1 MKTTLRLSIFALTLS
16 ATTVLAQPTITSA
29 TAGGVGDVFSI
40 STVNV
45 EAFDPGPSGAGV
57 TWDFSGITLTG
68 ATTSYTYVNPATTP
82 YADDF
87 PDANVAAEQ
96 GGGIYSY
103 YKITSSE
110 WSLQGLYPAT
120 LSMVYSD
127 PEVLMNFPMSYGD
140 TFSDDFF
147 CNYFAGYETNRDGSV
162 TVEADAY
169 GTLILPDGSYDNVLR
184 VVLYETVSE
193 EFIGLPY
200 TSDYEITNYFY
211 LREGTKGP
219 LFQYSYFEMGGP
231 FPSTSEN
238 ASINN
243 LIGAVGVENNVAD
256 NTISLFPNPAQ
267 SIAIVDTRNLQADV
281 IEIYDLSGRIVLQS
295 NPSAQSYSTIDIS
308 SLAEGTYIVRVV
320 SAAATYSNTLQ
331 VIH

>member
-1 MKTTLRLSIFALTLS
+1 MKTKTSLSILALILS
-16 ATTVLAQPTITSA
+16 ATTVVAQPTITSA

-40 STVNV
+40 STVNA
-45 EAFDPGPSGAGV
+45 EGFDPGPSGAGV
-57 TWDFSGITLTG
+57 IWDFSGITLTG
-68 ATTSYTYVNPATTP
+68 ATTSYTYVNPAATP
-82 YADDF
+82 YAGDF
-87 PDANVAAEQ
+87 PDANVAADQ

-127 PEVLMNFPMSYGD
+127 PEVLMTFPMSYGD

-184 VVLYETVSE
+184 VVLNETVSE
-193 EFIGLPY
+193 EFVGLPY

-238 ASINN
+238 ATINN
-243 LIGAVGVENNVAD
+243 LIGAVSVENNVAD

-267 SIAIVDTRNLQADV
+267 SSVIIDTHNMQVDV
-281 IEIYDLSGRIVLQS
+281 VEIYDLSGRIVLQN
-295 NPSAQSYSTIDIS
+295 NPPAQSYSTLDVS

-320 SAAATYSNTLQ
+320 SAAGTYSNTLQ
-331 VIH
+331 VMH